1 MPKTM
6 VVSFIALWGLAIWE
20 MKAYSV
26 SVDRVDQQLTLYG
39 KNVEGSQGRMKGF
52 HKRTPVITPNFW
64 DAFFKSPLHANQI
77 ELNPTWRQNIRK
89 ELQLTNTY
97 NVQFWSIKNKCLWIS
112 ISLFI
117 WAILP

>member
-6 VVSFIALWGLAIWE
+6 VVSFIALWVLAIWE
-20 MKAYSV
+20 MKAYSA

-52 HKRTPVITPNFW
+52 HKRSPVITPNFW
-64 DAFFKSPLHANQI
+64 DAFFKSPLQANQI

-97 NVQFWSIKNKCLWIS
+97 NV
-112 ISLFI
+112 
-117 WAILP
+117 